1 MPRKP
6 RTMSRKA
13 LLPSLPLALLAL
25 LALVAA
31 TAPAAAQ
38 SITNVDLYEKSLQAA
53 QQAVEYYG
61 AWDNPEQLDR
71 VNRIGYELAQH
82 SEFNKFPF
90 TFGLVNAAEPNA
102 MALPG
107 GQIFVTRGMIETGL
121 DDDMLANVLGHE
133 IAHVTKEHYLR
144 MQRKAT
150 LMNIFSTAVLAG
162 VVIGA
167 DRSRSSGS
175 NAPYDP
181 RLGYDTGGDII
192 QGAAAATLVLSEL
205 LLRSHSRDHE
215 DESDLE
221 GQRLAAAAGYNPDG
235 ARAFWAMM
243 ESRAPQLQRYGYW
256 QTHPFAEDRI
266 RAAEARRATWTVQK
280 KTTPEGFR
288 VRTQATLA
296 NYMER
301 HKPNEKLTQFLKESA
316 LATWPQ
322 GKTAETYRL
331 ENLHRVRD
339 AELAKPLLS
348 RDYGAVLR
356 AYRDEIDEIK
366 GLDAKTPLAAVLT
379 EETADLD
386 TKRKELFPKAVEV
399 LDRGIYETSFL
410 VAFLSNFPD
419 APQVPEVALALGD
432 AYSRLGNQT
441 EGVTR
446 YLQAWESAPD
456 SAEGKRARA
465 GLKVLTPTLQELAA
479 LQQLA
484 AQDKDPELKRLAN
497 ERLPAVV
504 KSYTDVANGAEYL
517 RRFPDGDHVAP
528 VLERLNVLADNL
540 YSEVVLYQGMG
551 DGIKAIDRI
560 NKILTHAP
568 LSPAAEKLR
577 DRVVLSPEKAG

>member
-6 RTMSRKA
+6 RTMSRNA
-13 LLPSLPLALLAL
+13 LLPSIALALLAL
-25 LALVAA
+25 LPA
-31 TAPAAAQ
+31 TRTASAQ
-38 SITNVDLYEKSLQAA
+38 SIVNTELYVKSLEAA

-61 AWDNPEQLDR
+61 TYDDPEQLAR

-90 TFGLVNAAEPNA
+90 TFGLVNAPEPNA
-102 MALPG
+102 FALPG
-107 GQIFVTRGMIETGL
+107 GHIFVTRGMLEVGP
-121 DDDMLANVLGHE
+121 DDDMLANILGHE

-150 LMNIFSTAVLAG
+150 LMNIFSTAILAG

-167 DRSRSSGS
+167 DQGRQSSG
-175 NAPYDP
+175 APYDP
-181 RLGYDTGGDII
+181 RLGYDQGQGGDIV
-192 QGAAAATLVLSEL
+192 QGAAAATLILSEL
-205 LLRSHSRDHE
+205 LLRSYSRDHE

-235 ARAFWAMM
+235 ASRFWELMN
-243 ESRAPQLQRYGYW
+243 SRAPQLKRYGYW
-256 QTHPFAEDRI
+256 QTHPFADDRI
-266 RAAEARRATWTVQK
+266 RAAEARKATWTVQK
-280 KTTPEGFR
+280 KQSTEGYR

-296 NYMER
+296 NYIDR
-301 HKPNEKLTQFLKESA
+301 NKPKEKLTLFLKESA
-316 LATWPQ
+316 LATWPH
-322 GKTAETYRL
+322 GKTAESYRL
-331 ENLHRVRD
+331 ESLHRIRD
-339 AELAKPLLS
+339 AELAKPQLS
-348 RDYGAVLR
+348 RDYGAVIK
-356 AYRDEIDEIK
+356 AYREGIEEVKAFDP
-366 GLDAKTPLAAVLT
+366 KTPLAAVLT
-379 EETADLD
+379 EEVAELE
-386 TKRKELFPKAVEV
+386 TKRKELYPKAVEI

-446 YLQAWESAPD
+446 YLQAWESSPD
-456 SAEGKRARA
+456 SAEGKRARS
-465 GLKVLTPTLQELAA
+465 GLKVLTPNLGELAA

-484 AQDKDPELKRLAN
+484 KQERDPELKRLAG
-497 ERLPAVV
+497 ERLTSVV
-504 KSYTDVANGAEYL
+504 KTYTDVANGAEYL
-517 RRFPDGDHVAP
+517 RRYPEGEYVVP

-540 YSEVVLYQGMG
+540 YSEVVIYQGMG

-560 NKILTHAP
+560 NKIMTHAP

-577 DRVVLSPEKAG
+577 DRVVLSAEKAG